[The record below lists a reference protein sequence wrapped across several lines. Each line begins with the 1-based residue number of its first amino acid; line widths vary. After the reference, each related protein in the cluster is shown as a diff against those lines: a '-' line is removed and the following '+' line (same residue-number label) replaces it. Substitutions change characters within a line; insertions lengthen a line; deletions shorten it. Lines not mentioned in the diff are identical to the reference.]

1 VALSRFPPRPP
12 RRPPQGELNALSA
25 AAPNATDDT
34 AAAAV
39 PNLGADTL
47 GGAVL
52 RTLTRSGT
60 YGFSSGVLKS
70 MFVGALTLGFLPVVE
85 WTRQF
90 RAFARFERQQLWHLA
105 EWLRLQTGRPEAAA
119 LQDVAQR
126 VRWRPEL
133 GISAVAASAAVLVT
147 LVVML
152 WRDPAIARALVDAT
166 AGRGSP
172 GDFARL
178 GTGPMLVI
186 AVWVVGLTVAYGL
199 HWLEVRQHAASVRRF
214 VDGLNQLLAEE
225 QLEPVAVPPVG
236 IGAYP
241 VWLAAGAAGVL
252 CGAAWAA
259 PAALAGA
266 LHRRYINV
274 WSPAVRFAMAER
286 VRTMLLARRPSIR
299 VPRWGDDVEACPQV
313 RCGAMVPSGAG
324 FCPRCGTRVK
334 RRAAEAA

>member
-1 VALSRFPPRPP
+1 VALVGPDH
-12 RRPPQGELNALSA
+12 LA
-25 AAPNATDDT
+25 
-34 AAAAV
+34 
-39 PNLGADTL
+39 
-47 GGAVL
+47 GGLL
-52 RTLTRSGT
+52 RSLTRSFRGHYSWGVVT
-60 YGFSSGVLKS
+60 TFVLGVASFGVLPLLRWTQHFHK
-70 MFVGALTLGFLPVVE
+70 FVRL
-85 WTRQF
+85 
-90 RAFARFERQQLWHLA
+90 ERQQLWHLA